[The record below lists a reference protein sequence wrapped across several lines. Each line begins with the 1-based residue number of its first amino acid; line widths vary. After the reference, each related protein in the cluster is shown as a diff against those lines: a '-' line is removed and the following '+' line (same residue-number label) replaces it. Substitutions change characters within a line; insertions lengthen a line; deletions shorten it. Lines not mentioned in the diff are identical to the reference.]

1 MPTAIVTPIAEE
13 FDALTEAF
21 DQRWHSRDLC
31 QVGRV
36 RAHLYRSGDVILA
49 QGGLG
54 KVQFAVTTQHL
65 LDNLDD
71 LSLVVCAGV
80 SGSLTRAASVGD
92 VVIGTTT
99 VEHDFNSK
107 PPDARMPSFDGSA
120 RHLAAL
126 RKAYSTSQSA
136 FQVHLGPIASGD
148 EAILDASRASELHS
162 RTGALVVAWEG
173 AGGARAAAFS
183 GVAYIEVR
191 GISDMADH
199 DASSTWK
206 ANLPDAMRN
215 VAVVVAYLPNA
226 SYLDRSLYPMG
237 TENSDANHRRS
248 ISGRLTHIS
257 SGAPPHEHPAL

>member
-1 MPTAIVTPIAEE
+1 MPIAMITPIVEE
-13 FDALTEAF
+13 FVALTEAL
-21 DQRWHSRDLC
+21 DRRWHRHDLRH
-31 QVGRV
+31 VGRV
-36 RAHLYRSGDVILA
+36 KVHVYRSGDVILA

-80 SGSLTRAASVGD
+80 SGSLTKDSSVGD

-107 PPDARMPSFDGSA
+107 PPDSRMPRFDGSA

-126 RKAYSTSQSA
+126 RKANSTSQST

-162 RTGALVVAWEG
+162 RTRALAVAWEG

-183 GVAYIEVR
+183 GVPYVEVR

-215 VAVVVAYLPNA
+215 VAVVVA
-226 SYLDRSLYPMG
+226 SLAERPM
-237 TENSDANHRRS
+237 
-248 ISGRLTHIS
+248 SG
-257 SGAPPHEHPAL
+257 P